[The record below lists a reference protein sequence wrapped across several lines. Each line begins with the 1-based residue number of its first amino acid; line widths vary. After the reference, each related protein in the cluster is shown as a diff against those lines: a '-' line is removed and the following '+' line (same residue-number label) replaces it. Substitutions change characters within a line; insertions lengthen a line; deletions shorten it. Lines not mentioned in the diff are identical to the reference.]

1 MISTLT
7 KLNSQKAIEKLTKDL
22 TKMPKHVAIIMDGN
36 RRWAKKNNLP
46 TAAGHI
52 KGAQT
57 LTNIVKIAS
66 KLKIK
71 TLTVFAFST
80 ENWSRS
86 KKEINNLMK
95 LFNLYLKKQLKF
107 MQKEKVKLSVIGDLA
122 KMPENLQKAFNS
134 TIEKTKDNDVIDLVL
149 AVNYGFKDE
158 MKRAVKKIVEDC
170 ENKKISKNDISEN
183 LISKYLDTKN
193 FSDPD
198 LFIRTSGEN
207 RLSNFLLWQQAYSEI
222 YITEVLWPEFKEKD
236 FIEAMQE
243 FQKRKRRFGV

>member
-1 MISTLT
+1 MQLIKKPDYQDQIKS
-7 KLNSQKAIEKLTKDL
+7 LTKDI
-22 TKMPKHVAIIMDGN
+22 TKIPKHIAIIMDGN

-46 TAAGHI
+46 KAAGHI

-71 TLTVFAFST
+71 IITVFAFST

-86 KKEINNLMK
+86 KNEIATLMN

-107 MQKEKVKLSVIGDLA
+107 MQKEKVRLNVIGDLS
-122 KMPENLQKAFNS
+122 KLPLKLQNAF
-134 TIEKTKDNDVIDLVL
+134 IETVQKTKDNDVIDLVL
-149 AVNYGFKDE
+149 AVNYGFRDE
-158 MKRAVKKIVEDC
+158 MKRAICKILDDF
-170 ENKKISKNDISEN
+170 ENKKIAKEDISES
-183 LISKYLDTKN
+183 LIAQYLDTKN

-222 YITEVLWPEFKEKD
+222 YITDVLWPEFKEKD
-236 FIEAMQE
+236 FLNAIYE
-243 FQKRKRRFGV
+243 FQKRKRRFGA